1 MTDVEVG
8 ADDKVRAVRVVV
20 VVDDDV
26 SRNTSSRV
34 TKHTVMRK
42 RTHHPRGHFF
52 SALQFGRRLDSP
64 RATENEN

>member
-42 RTHHPRGHFF
+42 RTHHPRGQFF
-52 SALQFGRRLDSP
+52 QPGSLD
-64 RATENEN
+64 AG